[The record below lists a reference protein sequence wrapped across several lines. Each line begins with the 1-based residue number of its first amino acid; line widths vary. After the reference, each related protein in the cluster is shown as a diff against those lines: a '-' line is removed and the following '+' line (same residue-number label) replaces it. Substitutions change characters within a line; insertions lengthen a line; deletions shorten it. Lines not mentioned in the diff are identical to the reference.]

1 MTKFMSTVR
10 FLVKQGFEEEFVK
23 RNKELDRVER
33 MEQFTLIK
41 TGENA
46 FCFIGTFESEEAL
59 VASRPK
65 MIEQLDT
72 MRHTLE
78 EISPDLGV
86 TDPASGPVVPE
97 WTAD

>member
-59 VASRPK
+59 VASRAK

-78 EISPDLGV
+78 EISQDLGV
-86 TDPASGPVVPE
+86 TDPASGPVVHE
-97 WTAD
+97 WIAD

>member
-1 MTKFMSTVR
+1 MTKFITTVR
-10 FLVKQGFEEEFVK
+10 FLVRQGFEEEFVK
-23 RNKELDRVER
+23 RNKELDRNGR

-46 FCFIGTFESEEAL
+46 FCIIGTFASKEELLA
-59 VASRPK
+59 ARPK

-86 TDPASGPVVPE
+86 TDPASGPVVYD

>member
-1 MTKFMSTVR
+1 
-10 FLVKQGFEEEFVK
+10 VKQGFEEEFVK
-23 RNKELDRVER
+23 RNKELDRNGR

-41 TGENA
+41 TGGNA
-46 FCFIGTFESEEAL
+46 FCIIGTFASEEAL
-59 VASRPK
+59 LAARPK

-86 TDPASGPVVPE
+86 TDPASGPVVYD

>member
-23 RNKELDRVER
+23 RNKELDSVER

-46 FCFIGTFESEEAL
+46 FCL
-59 VASRPK
+59 
-65 MIEQLDT
+65 
-72 MRHTLE
+72 
-78 EISPDLGV
+78 
-86 TDPASGPVVPE
+86 
-97 WTAD
+97 

>member
-1 MTKFMSTVR
+1 
-10 FLVKQGFEEEFVK
+10 VKQGFEEEFVK
-23 RNKELDRVER
+23 RNKELDRNGR

-46 FCFIGTFESEEAL
+46 FCIIGTFASEEAL
-59 VASRPK
+59 LAARPK

-86 TDPASGPVVPE
+86 TDPASGPVVYD